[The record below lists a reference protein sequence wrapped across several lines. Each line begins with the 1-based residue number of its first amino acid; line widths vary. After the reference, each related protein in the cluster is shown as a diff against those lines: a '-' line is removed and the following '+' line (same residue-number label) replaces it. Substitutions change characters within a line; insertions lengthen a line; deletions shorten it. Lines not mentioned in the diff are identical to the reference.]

1 MRKVRKFSTITF
13 RVPTD
18 AKEKLE
24 EMADSE
30 FQTVSDICRRSIL
43 QTLREW
49 ESGISNDPFGEKS
62 SRHCV
67 NNTLYCINNG
77 GNNTTAIPQMPN
89 GSAI

>member
-1 MRKVRKFSTITF
+1 MRKVRKYSTITF

-49 ESGISNDPFGEKS
+49 ESGYSNDPFGEKS
-62 SRHCV
+62 S
-67 NNTLYCINNG
+67 
-77 GNNTTAIPQMPN
+77 
-89 GSAI
+89 